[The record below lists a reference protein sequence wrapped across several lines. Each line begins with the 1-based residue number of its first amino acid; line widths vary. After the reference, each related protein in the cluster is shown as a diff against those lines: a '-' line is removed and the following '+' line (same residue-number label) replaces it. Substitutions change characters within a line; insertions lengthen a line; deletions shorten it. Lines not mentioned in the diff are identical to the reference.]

1 MPYIVPEDRPELQE
15 LVDQFPELSVGELN
29 YVFTLLAHKCI
40 QEQGL
45 RYANLNAVV
54 GVFES
59 AKVEFQRRVVA
70 KYEDRKIKENGGVS
84 ELDMDLNNETHTD

>member
-1 MPYIVPEDRPELQE
+1 MPYIVPEDRPELQM
-15 LVDQFPELSVGELN
+15 LVDQFPELSVGDLN

-45 RYANLNAVV
+45 RYVNLNAVV

-59 AKVEFQRRVVA
+59 AKAEFQRRVVA
-70 KYEDRKIKENGGVS
+70 KYEDEKARLNGNVS
-84 ELDMDLNNETHTD
+84 ELDANEL